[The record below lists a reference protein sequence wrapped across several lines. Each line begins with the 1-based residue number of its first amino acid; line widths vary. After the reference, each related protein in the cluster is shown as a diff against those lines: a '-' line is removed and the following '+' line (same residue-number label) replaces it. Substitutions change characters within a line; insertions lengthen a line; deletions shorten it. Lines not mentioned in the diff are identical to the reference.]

1 MAVTKLSP
9 TDHSIEIYGGN
20 NADSMPTTNVPA
32 GSRFFEYDTGEEF
45 IFDGVTTWTKRI
57 FPAS

>member
-9 TDHSIEIYGGN
+9 SDHSIEKYGGL
-20 NADSMPTTNVPA
+20 AGDSKPTSNVPA
-32 GSRFFEYDTGEEF
+32 GSRFFEYDTGNEF
-45 IFDGVTTWTKRI
+45 IFDGVTTWVKRI

>member
-1 MAVTKLSP
+1 MAITKLSQ
-9 TDHSIEIYGGN
+9 TDHSIDTYGGN
-20 NADSMPTTNVPA
+20 NADSKPTTNVPA

-45 IFDGVTTWTKRI
+45 IFDGVTTWVKRI